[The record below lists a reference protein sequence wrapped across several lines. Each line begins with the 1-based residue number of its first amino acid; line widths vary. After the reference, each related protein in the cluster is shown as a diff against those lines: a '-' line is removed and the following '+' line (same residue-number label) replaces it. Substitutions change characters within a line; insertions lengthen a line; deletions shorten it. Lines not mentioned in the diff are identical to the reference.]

1 VTVSHAAES
10 GIEEA
15 QVAKGSRAEKL
26 FAVAVVACAVLYRP
40 LTFWAD
46 NASDVSVPL
55 DLFATAALEFSIAL
69 PILVLVLALPTPTFP
84 TALIVA
90 WAVFTV
96 FNWGSFSTFGF
107 LVAGA
112 IALGFYSAT
121 VFGGVHPARVTV
133 VVATVCVVA
142 PLLLVAN
149 AHLSN
154 DHPYPLTHPPLD
166 PTASATGAVDDL
178 LILVVDGYP
187 MAAIAEGWFG
197 HDLEPLWGALD
208 QHGFSTPEISWS
220 HNTFTSLAVPSMLEL
235 SQVVEP
241 AAVGLWRH
249 QKDNYDTSRGSNF
262 TVSAFRSAG
271 FHYTHI
277 ESGWNGDECHS
288 PDTCLATSWM
298 DEANWQLLKPA
309 VFHPLVD
316 RFMGTHMVP
325 NSFATIDHLID
336 PATFVDGRRDLVY
349 AHILLP
355 HPPYLVDSSC
365 EVRPPQQ
372 RLTAPNRIAEQF
384 ACTDSLLIE
393 ILEALPRGAAVL
405 IAGDHGTASRGQNFL
420 GASEWSD
427 ADVAERLGA
436 LLSYRIPPT
445 CTGPEVPSNLSAMRA
460 LTTCA
465 LNLTLPE
472 EDSAYVLG
480 LDNPHEIAVERLDS
494 ISEALSN
501 GELARDS

>member
-1 VTVSHAAES
+1 M
-10 GIEEA
+10 
-15 QVAKGSRAEKL
+15 EKL
-26 FAVAVVACAVLYRP
+26 SAVAVLACAVLYRP

-46 NASDVSVPL
+46 NAWDVTVPL
-55 DLFATAALEFSIAL
+55 DLFATAGIEFAVALL
-69 PILVLVLALPTPTFP
+69 ILVLLLVLPTPVFP

-90 WAVFTV
+90 WAAFTV
-96 FNWGSFSTFGF
+96 FNWGSFSAFGF
-107 LVAGA
+107 LLGGA
-112 IALGFYSAT
+112 IALGLYSAT
-121 VFGGVHPARVTV
+121 VFGGVHPVRITV
-133 VVATVCVVA
+133 VTTTVCVVA

-154 DHPYPLTHPPLD
+154 DLPYPLDHPRVD
-166 PTASATGAVDDL
+166 PTASATGAIDDI

-187 MAAIAEGWFG
+187 MAAIAEDWFG
-197 HDLEPLWGALD
+197 HDHNSLRGALD
-208 QHGFSTPEISWS
+208 NHGFSSPDISWS

-241 AAVGLWRH
+241 SSVGQWSH

-262 TVSAFRSAG
+262 TVSAFQSAG

-277 ESGWNGDECHS
+277 ESGWNGDECHT
-288 PDTCLATSWM
+288 PDTCLGTSWM

-309 VFHPLVD
+309 VFHPLVN

-325 NSFATIDHLID
+325 NSFATVDHLID
-336 PATFVDGRRDLVY
+336 PETFVDGRRDLVY

-372 RLTAPNRIAEQF
+372 RLSAPNRIAEQL

-393 ILEALPRGAAVL
+393 ILEALPPEAAVL
-405 IAGDHGTASRGQNFL
+405 IAGDHGSATRGQNFL
-420 GASEWSD
+420 SPSEWND
-427 ADVAERLGA
+427 ADIAERLGA
-436 LLSYRIPPT
+436 FLSYRLPST
-445 CTGPEVPSNLSAMRA
+445 CIGPNVQSNLSAMRA
-460 LTTCA
+460 LTICV
-465 LNLTLPE
+465 LDVTLPDE
-472 EDSAYVLG
+472 NNAFVLG
-480 LDNPHEIAVERLDS
+480 LDSPHEISVERLDN

-501 GELARDS
+501 GDLARD